1 MIKKKRYLSHK
12 TWLSKGLLKSIKSKT
27 KLYKQFL
34 RKPSVVKEAHYKN
47 YTNKLNHSLQIAK
60 KSFYEKKLNE
70 VKSNTRATWRLLNE
84 ILNRKTSK
92 VKSVSTF
99 KIDGKDISDPLTI
112 ANKFCEYFSN
122 IGPSLAKG
130 ITSTSSHRAFS
141 SGTFVQSI
149 FLAPATKN
157 EILTTTNSFLT
168 GKASGHDNLPMSVI
182 KRSIDIISEP
192 LTSIVNMSLAHGIVP
207 DKMKIARVIPVYKSG
222 DRAIFSNYRPI
233 SVLPSFSKILEKV
246 VYNRIIEF
254 INKLNILCD
263 NQYGFRKNHSTS
275 LASIEFYDKV
285 SSAFDRGEV
294 AVGIFLDLTKAFD
307 TVNHDILFD
316 KLRHYGIR
324 GVTLD
329 WVKSYFS
336 DRLQYVDFNG
346 NSSSLQKISCG
357 VTKGSILRPLFFI
370 LYISDIINASRSLDP
385 ILFADDTSIFF
396 SHKDMAYLID
406 TFNLELIKVSD
417 WLKANKL
424 SLNVKKT
431 KYITFTPRQKRLNCS
446 FQIAIDNQPIN
457 QVTETTFLGVILDK
471 NLTWKPHISYLAN
484 KISKSIGVI

>member
-1 MIKKKRYLSHK
+1 M
-12 TWLSKGLLKSIKSKT
+12 
-27 KLYKQFL
+27 
-34 RKPSVVKEAHYKN
+34 
-47 YTNKLNHSLQIAK
+47 
-60 KSFYEKKLNE
+60 NE
-70 VKSNTRATWRLLNE
+70 VKSNTRATWGLLNE

-122 IGPSLAKG
+122 IGPSLTKG
-130 ITSTSSHRAFS
+130 ITSTSSHRAFL

-157 EILTTTNSFLT
+157 EILTITNSFLT

-222 DRAIFSNYRPI
+222 DRTILSNYRPI

-246 VYNRIIEF
+246 LYNRIIEF

-275 LASIEFYDKV
+275 LALIEFYDKV

-294 AVGIFLDLTKAFD
+294 AVGIFLDLSKAFD

-316 KLRHYGIR
+316 KLRHYWIC
-324 GVTLD
+324 GVALD

-336 DRLQYVDFNG
+336 DRLQYVDLNG
-346 NSSSLQKISCG
+346 NSSSLQKISRSSTG
-357 VTKGSILRPLFFI
+357 VNSWTSLFYFI
-370 LYISDIINASRSLDP
+370 Y
-385 ILFADDTSIFF
+385 
-396 SHKDMAYLID
+396 
-406 TFNLELIKVSD
+406 
-417 WLKANKL
+417 
-424 SLNVKKT
+424 
-431 KYITFTPRQKRLNCS
+431 Q
-446 FQIAIDNQPIN
+446 
-457 QVTETTFLGVILDK
+457 
-471 NLTWKPHISYLAN
+471 
-484 KISKSIGVI
+484 

>member
-1 MIKKKRYLSHK
+1 MSND
-12 TWLSKGLLKSIKSKT
+12 
-27 KLYKQFL
+27 
-34 RKPSVVKEAHYKN
+34 VV
-47 YTNKLNHSLQIAK
+47 
-60 KSFYEKKLNE
+60 
-70 VKSNTRATWRLLNE
+70 
-84 ILNRKTSK
+84 
-92 VKSVSTF
+92 
-99 KIDGKDISDPLTI
+99 
-112 ANKFCEYFSN
+112 
-122 IGPSLAKG
+122 
-130 ITSTSSHRAFS
+130 
-141 SGTFVQSI
+141 
-149 FLAPATKN
+149 
-157 EILTTTNSFLT
+157 
-168 GKASGHDNLPMSVI
+168 MSVI

-324 GVTLD
+324 GVALD

-357 VTKGSILRPLFFI
+357 VPKGSILRPLFFI
-370 LYISDIINASRSLDP
+370 LYINDIINASRSLDP

-396 SHKDMAYLID
+396 SHKNMAYLID
-406 TFNLELIKVSD
+406 TFNLELITVSD

-424 SLNVKKT
+424 SLNVKQNKVHNIYPSSKT
-431 KYITFTPRQKRLNCS
+431 FKLQLPDS
-446 FQIAIDNQPIN
+446 
-457 QVTETTFLGVILDK
+457 
-471 NLTWKPHISYLAN
+471 H
-484 KISKSIGVI
+484 